1 MLSFKSIAGFL
12 KKVGGTREDHSKEGH
27 QRGGADGSHA
37 GAGSSGSASA
47 FAAGSAA
54 TGGAGDSAHH
64 RSYIGSS
71 RTAFTGGAGAVAASH
86 HGDVAHDPHLSDF
99 PTSGMPSTFGDNV
112 MFASSHILRGLPPNT
127 SMQDVL
133 LHIRCVVQERSEQLQ
148 QEEREEQE
156 RPSTLW
162 QRGLSDG
169 SIAAGENTTAA
180 GAQRRRSASFTSVAA
195 TNGAEARAA
204 PCESAS
210 PPASLK
216 GKAEKGAAGVARE
229 HVQRLQKMRAEMIDA
244 LDVCLQEVPEDPRTW
259 GGSSSAGFSED
270 ERARNG
276 KTGADAQ
283 KQQERSNGT
292 PDTAADSSGDVLLE
306 GMRTESELDAS
317 RQESSIAATLLGAA
331 EPSPGIAQEPLAPA
345 DFGHY
350 EWRRLLM
357 DIINVLVRIDR
368 ALLHDARLRALER
381 LIPSTTDSDGN
392 AGPEFRWENLSQVLL
407 TPGVLGSPF
416 SAADAAASG
425 SRRSQFPLTP
435 TRGPQRHPPH
445 GDAAPLNS
453 PLPNRNADT
462 AALAGIATP
471 RERAVTPV
479 TTTTTTT
486 AARAG
491 STSSPFGKAKRAL
504 VDSGVVSPES
514 PTDLFI
520 TKEDKKMLEELLTI
534 ACSLA
539 SWAIVKAILRHH
551 LHVLEQRQSRG
562 SFTSLAK
569 AAITTTVS
577 VRISGDIPV
586 LATNIETSGAGNTN
600 TTGRPPLAP
609 PAPPPP
615 AAMNGAA
622 CFSDA
627 AEGGAGA
634 AETAATDDDQSKN
647 TNHISA
653 MDGVGAI
660 PYIDW
665 AAVVQ
670 ELAEWIGEQHFVA
683 IAECI
688 LCASFLRDDGREMVL
703 CMLQTPKPRRLLT
716 NIHRHAD
723 KLRRAD
729 VDSLLS
735 CSSPPRVVTAATAP
749 VGSPTVAATA
759 FSGSAPAATSSTLTS
774 SGTPSTS
781 SSTGSA
787 AAAPPAGTSA
797 NTAPTAAAMGAASF
811 LPATKIGAAAAPAA
825 GPSSTANTIRTM
837 LEDPTLV
844 MDDLVA
850 RLEMVYRK
858 AVANTWASYLEDA
871 IEADV
876 QQLSIAAGNA
886 VDAAGTPAAGDP
898 DTSPAP
904 TPTTHLVAAGDEV
917 LKQST
922 GSVASPQALPRLQQL
937 HITDTKALCRLATA
951 FFFGSDAWSENKRE
965 RRFALLFRS
974 MRGRMERYSESAAT
988 RRHLRRGT
996 ICAASMTHTVA
1007 SAPAASSLDSHPLV
1021 ELAMAGAAAAT
1032 TAPSSRGAS
1041 QSQSL
1046 TIPPQ
1051 ISTAAAPVSSAS
1063 AGLTPS
1069 KFSVEDTSARPSPSG
1084 GCPSAALLA
1093 AGVGT
1098 SALANRGVA
1107 PSSQWVA
1114 HQLLSSNAST
1124 AAISTHSTPLTTSLL
1139 VSRDGTN
1146 DMEGMVSGAGGPING
1161 CSLFTVGHTDRTT
1174 TWTPFAF
1181 AMTSS
1186 EPMTPPPE
1194 LHHPSASTTN
1204 QRGAEDGHQEAGE
1217 DNVGRRAM
1225 ESSAL
1230 SMPTVT
1236 LQGPSTLA
1244 QPAASKGGDSAL
1256 ESLVLE
1262 RIVNM
1267 SWSAALHKRGEQCLT
1282 AKPPRLEEA
1291 EQDALEER
1299 LVASAFGEF
1308 RARQRAIVSLIN
1320 ARLASGK
1327 SVEALTNAQKHFK
1340 FEKKD
1345 WTSHNQTIFSAM
1357 RYLQSMVFL
1366 VRAQA
1371 ACRVYGAVIETVQ
1384 FVLPQ
1389 AALCEQMLQVL
1400 APRPRGDYILR
1411 FGDCRSKLLR
1421 SYVYLLKEGW
1431 LAHAAFNDLAKAE
1444 KYFIKCAQVMQM
1456 LRRRVRETE
1465 LFAAYMERGA
1475 QLMKLKEYKQSVVL
1489 FRCAVNI
1496 AKKSLQAADAAAAA
1510 AAASANGD
1518 SCAFSPNASVGS
1530 AGPSL
1535 GSAVTNI
1542 ENAVSVAAAG
1552 LAAKAP
1558 PAASQQQFHRN
1569 LHLRAAG
1576 SGSLTTAE
1584 EHIPGVT
1591 DAIEDDLELVWRVAE
1606 SERMLAL
1613 SYVTQAEH
1621 EVNVR
1626 ERREELSNAVS
1637 SAYSSQ
1643 RSLQRWQRKGGTPK
1657 RLLTAVPCSLI
1668 VICKGLLLLNQPRK
1682 AALLLEPL
1690 IENKPNSALV
1700 RPPMWGEIL
1709 HPTEDPYTTEDVV
1722 LRTYVSSVKI
1732 AVFMLY
1738 ARCLAEFDG
1747 DRALRA
1753 VTLVDQLLQESDAW
1767 ICTIRTELR
1776 RVLENVS
1783 AQDKK
1788 VADSLNSPRTAPSI
1802 EALRRTSAAS
1812 PRGAASHG
1820 PNSEDGE
1827 DRQSCGRHGDGA
1839 GAETTA
1845 SASTAATTVG
1855 KHTARTIE
1863 VPTLQMPTSHSSTG
1877 SPSPLDDDRHSP
1889 GWNSPEDAP
1898 LRPRRSTTVGTAG
1911 AASTTAVESASAHDE
1926 PSPGGSGAGGAA
1938 MDDDDRSR
1946 RSTSIQLSAA
1956 GGNRSGTDLFSLVN
1970 SVNAGISSTTAMPTA
1985 HSSHGPSSTAP
1996 HLAQLPEI
2004 RVHTQSSSE
2013 CMTALFALREAKS
2026 HIRKALRGIFI
2037 VSGDAYSLIKNW
2049 EEALKVYSHALVI
2062 TMSEVEAASAA
2073 AQSRRRV
2080 SHSTSQARFS
2090 SQQSSTSPVAV
2101 DDGASLSAPHDV
2113 YETFGNSVGGDVSTS
2128 LQAWGPVVP
2137 LDEEFFLWDEED
2149 VLMSDNLIN
2158 RELTASTAA
2167 RDLRAVVAD
2176 EERMDSRAC
2185 ESVVLSKLA
2194 NVYRAL
2200 EKPAT
2205 AIHYH
2210 TLVMEYANECHDK
2223 LLAYNSMLS
2232 LARLYTAANM
2242 SDKARDAW
2250 AKVSELAKEY
2260 EDKEVSR
2267 ETMRNIVAA
2276 QEAAGMY
2283 MDVVKTA
2290 EELEKLATG
2299 EEGEDAARDSRFA
2312 LEALANANL
2321 QLGQFDACIAALDS
2335 REKVQEKS
2343 AEWSGAL
2350 LSMRAKARMGLNKSA
2365 EAIKVMQ
2372 SWATK
2377 ARNLA
2382 NWVELGK
2389 ANSALSGAYASENH
2403 NMQARYYHEATLN
2416 AFALAETLDKECRH
2430 IALESARWLVHYAY
2444 LNDTTVQVDPTLTYT
2459 GSGLTSDSEAS
2470 GCDFHYAESG
2480 LCNISGDLGVM
2491 LAREEELH
2499 RTSSMLGE
2507 SCKFG
2512 FNDDDDDFGGGGFL
2526 SNQSMLGVRPPG
2538 SSLAD
2543 APSPKGHGM
2552 SEKEEQRDHYAAAHR
2567 EEDGGKG
2574 AAAAAE
2580 DSTPSMASSFI
2591 SSFLAPKDSSMATQ
2605 PPSLASSVNISMR
2618 GSLPH
2623 LDGALVG
2630 GNDHSEGSSSA
2641 GQSDGGDNEAGEDVE
2656 DEAPR
2661 SMDVEDVAEHHQ
2673 DPKLPVS
2680 FEGEEGDLV
2689 NLKKP
2694 TPKPSPAAP
2703 TPTVITAAAKPTV
2716 NTATV
2721 AGSGATVG
2729 KSASSIYVPPP
2740 TSLANVSICSRP
2752 AAAAAGTDVLE
2763 LPVDASRSASEHA
2776 TLSGPSTTS
2785 SPLMGSSPRGAAFQ
2799 GGPAATASGGDD
2811 DGVPERKPSTV
2822 RTTYFRGAIEM
2833 IETAAQ
2839 LLLVPRSVRHIVI
2852 PYSPAEAVDFALLAY
2867 PQSLFVFYFAEYTT
2881 EYGAQCDVV
2890 VRPPRAA
2897 GFMKLRAQI
2906 SLQEYHNKD
2915 AMSALLA
2922 STSAEFSITG
2932 EHGNAAETAGAASSS
2947 THPFGTV
2954 MARAATGSAAA
2965 SPPLSNSTPDML
2977 RAALEEETSTC
2988 LRNLYVDAWQPIA
3001 DRMRREHINYQD
3013 AEELIIMPDVSLMHL
3028 PFAGFLPSP
3037 NYGDEEAPLGEQFTL
3052 IVTPCLTHFVHHGM
3066 THQPQRLRN
3075 RSGALDPAAK
3085 KYIFLPYDGSVGAGS
3100 AAPSAPLAMPTFA
3113 LCAPSSSSTR
3123 PQQQPKTGAGTAANS
3138 DTSALIATMGSAASK
3153 ASAHSAVAPP
3163 VSSAHSLADSLP
3175 TGHPLATSATIGNIS
3190 MRSIP
3195 APADPTS
3202 ATPSGTPQQSERADT
3217 FDDLLRTWCVHRGCT
3232 RKELIQAFTDVRTR
3246 ALMFLAPVDQGFIR
3260 VADGV
3265 VTIQDL
3271 TQNLQ
3276 QVRVQQPAAHVA
3288 NPASTVT
3295 ASSTGATAATSNT
3308 TSSATSVSP
3317 GTTATAVPPITSG
3330 APPALPLPPLCSHID
3345 LLVLTANRS
3354 QYPTVSDAG
3363 TSAKL
3368 CMALGV
3374 NRVLR
3379 LNVLHGLLP
3388 NDEHYAFISLYLAN
3402 LKKVMRWMLKNP
3414 YAVALRTTMAE
3425 ARRLGMSSNTWG
3437 AFTLVGVP

>member
-47 FAAGSAA
+47 FPAGSPA

-64 RSYIGSS
+64 RSYIGNS
-71 RTAFTGGAGAVAASH
+71 RTASTGSAGAVVGSH
-86 HGDVAHDPHLSDF
+86 HGDAAYDSHLSDF

-156 RPSTLW
+156 RSSTLW
-162 QRGLSDG
+162 QRGFSDG
-169 SIAAGENTTAA
+169 SIAAGENATAA

-204 PCESAS
+204 PCESAG
-210 PPASLK
+210 PAASLK
-216 GKAEKGAAGVARE
+216 GKAEKGVARVARE
-229 HVQRLQKMRAEMIDA
+229 HVQKLQKMRAEMIDA
-244 LDVCLQEVPEDPRTW
+244 LDLCLQEVPEDPRTW
-259 GGSSSAGFSED
+259 GSSSASVSED

-276 KTGADAQ
+276 RAGADAH
-283 KQQERSNGT
+283 KHQERSGGT
-292 PDTAADSSGDVLLE
+292 PDAAADNNGDALLE
-306 GMRTESELDAS
+306 GMRTESELVVS
-317 RQESSIAATLLGAA
+317 QQESSTAATVVGAA
-331 EPSPGIAQEPLAPA
+331 EPSAVIAQEPLAPA

-357 DIINVLVRIDR
+357 DIINALVRIDR

-381 LIPSTTDSDGN
+381 LIPSTTGSHGN
-392 AGPEFRWENLSQVLL
+392 AGPEFRWENLSQALL
-407 TPGVLGSPF
+407 TPAVLGSPF
-416 SAADAAASG
+416 SAADAAATG
-425 SRRSQFPLTP
+425 SRRSQLPLTP

-445 GDAAPLNS
+445 GDSASLNS
-453 PLPNRNADT
+453 PLPSRNADT

-479 TTTTTTT
+479 STNP

-491 STSSPFGKAKRAL
+491 SSSSPFAKAKRVLA
-504 VDSGVVSPES
+504 DSGVVSPEP
-514 PTDLFI
+514 PTDLVI

-562 SFTSLAK
+562 SFTPLTK
-569 AAITTTVS
+569 AGTTATAS
-577 VRISGDIPV
+577 VRLSGDIPAS
-586 LATNIETSGAGNTN
+586 ATNMETSGAGNAN

-615 AAMNGAA
+615 AAMNDAA
-622 CFSDA
+622 CSSDA

-634 AETAATDDDQSKN
+634 AETAATDDDQSK
-647 TNHISA
+647 TANHISA
-653 MDGVGAI
+653 MDDVDAI

-735 CSSPPRVVTAATAP
+735 CSSPPRVVTAATVPA
-749 VGSPTVAATA
+749 GSPTAATTA
-759 FSGSAPAATSSTLTS
+759 FSGSAPGATSSTLTS
-774 SGTPSTS
+774 SGSPSAS
-781 SSTGSA
+781 SSIGAA

-797 NTAPTAAAMGAASF
+797 NTAQTAAAMGATSF
-811 LPATKIGAAAAPAA
+811 LPVAKVAAA
-825 GPSSTANTIRTM
+825 GPSLTPNTIRAM

-876 QQLSIAAGNA
+876 QQLSIAADNA
-886 VDAAGTPAAGDP
+886 VDAAGTPAAGDA
-898 DTSPAP
+898 DTSPAS
-904 TPTTHLVAAGDEV
+904 TPTTHLMAAGDEV

-922 GSVASPQALPRLQQL
+922 GNVASPPALPLLQKV
-937 HITDTKALCRLATA
+937 HITDTKTLCRLATA

-1007 SAPAASSLDSHPLV
+1007 SVAAASSLDSHPLV

-1051 ISTAAAPVSSAS
+1051 MSASAAPVSSAS
-1063 AGLTPS
+1063 AGLTPP

-1084 GCPSAALLA
+1084 GCPSAASNA
-1093 AGVGT
+1093 AGVST
-1098 SALANRGVA
+1098 PALANRGGA

-1114 HQLLSSNAST
+1114 QQLLSSNAST
-1124 AAISTHSTPLTTSLL
+1124 AAISAHSTPLTASLL

-1146 DMEGMVSGAGGPING
+1146 DIEGTVSGAGGPING
-1161 CSLFTVGHTDRTT
+1161 SGLFTVGHTDRTT

-1194 LHHPSASTTN
+1194 LHHQSSSTTN
-1204 QRGAEDGHQEAGE
+1204 QRGAEDGHQETGE

-1230 SMPTVT
+1230 SIPTVT
-1236 LQGPSTLA
+1236 LQEPPTLA
-1244 QPAASKGGDSAL
+1244 QPATSKAGDSAL

-1299 LVASAFGEF
+1299 LVANAFGEF

-1389 AALCEQMLQVL
+1389 ATLCEQMLQVL

-1444 KYFIKCAQVMQM
+1444 KYFMKCAQVMQM
-1456 LRRRVRETE
+1456 LRRRMRETE

-1475 QLMKLKEYKQSVVL
+1475 QLMKLKEYKQSVEL

-1510 AAASANGD
+1510 AAAASACGD
-1518 SCAFSPNASVGS
+1518 SSVFSPNASVGP
-1530 AGPSL
+1530 AGPSP
-1535 GSAVTNI
+1535 GSPITNI
-1542 ENAVSVAAAG
+1542 ENAVSAAAAG
-1552 LAAKAP
+1552 LAAKVP
-1558 PAASQQQFHRN
+1558 PAVLQQQFHRN

-1690 IENKPNSALV
+1690 IENKPNSPL
-1700 RPPMWGEIL
+1700 
-1709 HPTEDPYTTEDVV
+1709 
-1722 LRTYVSSVKI
+1722 
-1732 AVFMLY
+1732 LY

-1776 RVLENVS
+1776 HALENVS
-1783 AQDKK
+1783 VKDKK
-1788 VADSLNSPRTAPSI
+1788 VPDSLNSPRTAPSV
-1802 EALRRTSAAS
+1802 EVLRLTSAVS
-1812 PRGAASHG
+1812 PRGAVGHG

-1827 DRQSCGRHGDGA
+1827 DGQSYGRQGYGA

-1845 SASTAATTVG
+1845 SASIAATTVG
-1855 KHTARTIE
+1855 KCTARTIE

-1889 GWNSPEDAP
+1889 GWNSPEEAP

-1911 AASTTAVESASAHDE
+1911 TASTTAVESASVHDE
-1926 PSPGGSGAGGAA
+1926 PSPGGGGSGGGAGGAA

-1946 RSTSIQLSAA
+1946 RSTSIQLSAT
-1956 GGNRSGTDLFSLVN
+1956 GGNPSGADLFSLVN
-1970 SVNAGISSTTAMPTA
+1970 SVNAGISSNTAMPTA
-1985 HSSHGPSSTAP
+1985 HSNHSPISTAP
-1996 HLAQLPEI
+1996 HLPQLPAI
-2004 RVHTQSSSE
+2004 RVHTESSSE
-2013 CMTALFALREAKS
+2013 CMTALFSLREAKS

-2080 SHSTSQARFS
+2080 SHSTPQAHFS
-2090 SQQSSTSPVAV
+2090 SQQSSTSPVAA
-2101 DDGASLSAPHDV
+2101 DDGASLSAPHDA
-2113 YETFGNSVGGDVSTS
+2113 YETFGNNVRGDVSTS

-2343 AEWSGAL
+2343 VEWSGAL

-2389 ANSALSGAYASENH
+2389 ANSALSAAYASENH
-2403 NMQARYYHEATLN
+2403 NMQARCHHEATLN
-2416 AFALAETLDKECRH
+2416 AFALAETLDEECRH

-2444 LNDTTVQVDPTLTYT
+2444 LNDTTVQIDPALTYT
-2459 GSGLTSDSEAS
+2459 GGGLTSDSEAS
-2470 GCDFHYAESG
+2470 GCDFHYADSG

-2491 LAREEELH
+2491 LAREEELR

-2507 SCKFG
+2507 NCKFG
-2512 FNDDDDDFGGGGFL
+2512 FNDDDDDFGGGGGGGLL
-2526 SNQSMLGVRPPG
+2526 SNQSMFGVRPPEP
-2538 SSLAD
+2538 SLAD
-2543 APSPKGHGM
+2543 APSPKGHSM
-2552 SEKEEQRDHYAAAHR
+2552 SEKEEQRDNYAAAHG
-2567 EEDGGKG
+2567 EEDDGEG
-2574 AAAAAE
+2574 AAAATE
-2580 DSTPSMASSFI
+2580 DDTPSMASSFV
-2591 SSFLAPKDSSMATQ
+2591 SSFLAPKDSGMATQ

-2618 GSLPH
+2618 GSLTH
-2623 LDGALVG
+2623 LDAALGG

-2661 SMDVEDVAEHHQ
+2661 SMDVEHVAEHQQ
-2673 DPKLPVS
+2673 DPKLPISV
-2680 FEGEEGDLV
+2680 EGEEAGDLV
-2689 NLKKP
+2689 NLKKSA
-2694 TPKPSPAAP
+2694 PKPSAATP

-2721 AGSGATVG
+2721 AGSGSTVG
-2729 KSASSIYVPPP
+2729 KSASSTYVPPP

-2763 LPVDASRSASEHA
+2763 LPVDASHSASEHA

-2785 SPLMGSSPRGAAFQ
+2785 SPLMSSSPRGAAFQ

-2811 DGVPERKPSTV
+2811 DGAHERKPSTV

-2852 PYSPAEAVDFALLAY
+2852 PYSPAEAVDFALIAH

-2881 EYGAQCDVV
+2881 AYGAQCDVV
-2890 VRPPRAA
+2890 VRPPHAA

-2932 EHGNAAETAGAASSS
+2932 EHGNAAETSGAASSS
-2947 THPFGTV
+2947 THPFGTA
-2954 MARAATGSAAA
+2954 MARAATGSVAA
-2965 SPPLSNSTPDML
+2965 SPPLTHSTPEVL

-2988 LRNLYVDAWQPIA
+2988 LRNLYADAWQPIA
-3001 DRMRREHINYQD
+3001 DRMRREHVNYQD
-3013 AEELIIMPDVSLMHL
+3013 VEELIIMPDVSLMHL

-3052 IVTPCLTHFVHHGM
+3052 IVTPCLTHFVHYGM
-3066 THQPQRLRN
+3066 AHQPQRSRN
-3075 RSGALDPAAK
+3075 TSGALDPAAK
-3085 KYIFLPYDGSVGAGS
+3085 KYIFLPYDGSLGAGS
-3100 AAPSAPLAMPTFA
+3100 AAPSPQLAMPSFA
-3113 LCAPSSSSTR
+3113 LCATSSSSTR
-3123 PQQQPKTGAGTAANS
+3123 PQQQTKTGTGTAANS
-3138 DTSALIATMGSAASK
+3138 ATSALTATVGSAASK
-3153 ASAHSAVAPP
+3153 ASVHNAVAPP

-3175 TGHPLATSATIGNIS
+3175 TGHPLATFSTIGNMS
-3190 MRSIP
+3190 VRSNP
-3195 APADPTS
+3195 VPADPTS
-3202 ATPSGTPQQSERADT
+3202 ATPSSAPQLSERPDT
-3217 FDDLLRTWCVHRGCT
+3217 FDDLLRTWRVHRGCT

-3246 ALMFLAPVDQGFIR
+3246 ALMFLAPVDQGSIR

-3276 QVRVQQPAAHVA
+3276 QVRVQQPAA
-3288 NPASTVT
+3288 NVT
-3295 ASSTGATAATSNT
+3295 NLPSNATSLATSGSPGATA
-3308 TSSATSVSP
+3308 
-3317 GTTATAVPPITSG
+3317 TAIPPNTSG
-3330 APPALPLPPLCSHID
+3330 APPALPLPPLCSHVD
-3345 LLVLTANRS
+3345 LLILTANRS

-3363 TSAKL
+3363 ASAKL
-3368 CMALGV
+3368 CMELGV
-3374 NRVLR
+3374 HRVLR
-3379 LNVLHGLLP
+3379 LNILHGLLP
-3388 NDEHYAFISLYLAN
+3388 NDEHHAFIALYLAN

>member
-27 QRGGADGSHA
+27 QKGGADGSHA

-47 FAAGSAA
+47 SATGSAA
-54 TGGAGDSAHH
+54 TGGAGDGAHH

-71 RTAFTGGAGAVAASH
+71 RTAFTGSAGAVAASH
-86 HGDVAHDPHLSDF
+86 HGDAAHDSHLSDF
-99 PTSGMPSTFGDNV
+99 PISGMPSTFGDNV

-156 RPSTLW
+156 RPSTSW

-169 SIAAGENTTAA
+169 SIAAGENATAA

-204 PCESAS
+204 PCENAS
-210 PPASLK
+210 PAASLK
-216 GKAEKGAAGVARE
+216 GKADKGAAGVARE

-244 LDVCLQEVPEDPRTW
+244 LDLCLQEVPEDPRTW
-259 GGSSSAGFSED
+259 GGSSSAGVSED

-276 KTGADAQ
+276 KTGADAHR
-283 KQQERSNGT
+283 QQERSSGT
-292 PDTAADSSGDVLLE
+292 PDTAADNSGEALLE
-306 GMRTESELDAS
+306 GMRTESELVVS
-317 RQESSIAATLLGAA
+317 RQESSTAATLLGAA
-331 EPSPGIAQEPLAPA
+331 EPSPVIAQEPLAPA

-381 LIPSTTDSDGN
+381 LIPSTTGSYGN

-407 TPGVLGSPF
+407 TPAVLGSPL

-425 SRRSQFPLTP
+425 SRRSQLPLTP

-445 GDAAPLNS
+445 GDTAPLNS

-479 TTTTTTT
+479 ATATT

-504 VDSGVVSPES
+504 ADSGVVSPE
-514 PTDLFI
+514 PPADLFI

-551 LHVLEQRQSRG
+551 LHVLEQRKSRG
-562 SFTSLAK
+562 SFTPLSK
-569 AAITTTVS
+569 AATTATAS
-577 VRISGDIPV
+577 VRISVDTPA
-586 LATNIETSGAGNTN
+586 LATNMETSGASNTN

-615 AAMNGAA
+615 AAMNDAA
-622 CFSDA
+622 CSSNA

-634 AETAATDDDQSKN
+634 AETAATDDDRSKN
-647 TNHISA
+647 ANHISA
-653 MDGVGAI
+653 MDDVDAI

-670 ELAEWIGEQHFVA
+670 ELAEWIGEQHVVA

-749 VGSPTVAATA
+749 VGSPTAAATA
-759 FSGSAPAATSSTLTS
+759 FSGSAPAATSSALTS
-774 SGTPSTS
+774 SGAPSTS
-781 SSTGSA
+781 SSNGAA

-811 LPATKIGAAAAPAA
+811 LPAAKIGAAAPAA
-825 GPSSTANTIRTM
+825 GPSLTPNTIRAM

-876 QQLSIAAGNA
+876 QQLPTAAGNA

-898 DTSPAP
+898 DTSPAS

-922 GSVASPQALPRLQQL
+922 GSVASPPALPLLQQV
-937 HITDTKALCRLATA
+937 HITDTKTLCRLATA

-996 ICAASMTHTVA
+996 ICAASMTHMVA
-1007 SAPAASSLDSHPLV
+1007 SAAAASSLDSHPLV
-1021 ELAMAGAAAAT
+1021 ELAMAGAAAAAT
-1032 TAPSSRGAS
+1032 TPSSRGAS

-1051 ISTAAAPVSSAS
+1051 MSAAAAPVSSAS
-1063 AGLTPS
+1063 AALTPS

-1084 GCPSAALLA
+1084 GCPSAASNA
-1093 AGVGT
+1093 AGVCT
-1098 SALANRGVA
+1098 SAFASRGVA
-1107 PSSQWVA
+1107 LSNQWAA

-1124 AAISTHSTPLTTSLL
+1124 AAISAHSTPLTTSLL

-1146 DMEGMVSGAGGPING
+1146 DMEGTVSGAGGAING
-1161 CSLFTVGHTDRTT
+1161 SGLFTVGHADRTT

-1194 LHHPSASTTN
+1194 LHHPSSSTTN

-1236 LQGPSTLA
+1236 LQGSPNLA

-1475 QLMKLKEYKQSVVL
+1475 QLMKLKVYKQSVEL

-1510 AAASANGD
+1510 SASGD
-1518 SCAFSPNASVGS
+1518 SGAFSPNASVGS
-1530 AGPSL
+1530 SGLSL
-1535 GSAVTNI
+1535 GSAITNI
-1542 ENAVSVAAAG
+1542 ENAVSAAAAG
-1552 LAAKAP
+1552 LAAKVP
-1558 PAASQQQFHRN
+1558 PATTQQQFHRN

-1722 LRTYVSSVKI
+1722 LRTYVNSVKI

-1776 RVLENVS
+1776 RALENVS
-1783 AQDKK
+1783 AKDKK

-1802 EALRRTSAAS
+1802 EALRRTSVAS
-1812 PRGAASHG
+1812 PRGAAEHG

-1827 DRQSCGRHGDGA
+1827 DGQSCGRQGGGA

-1845 SASTAATTVG
+1845 SASASTAATTAG
-1855 KHTARTIE
+1855 KYTARTIE

-1889 GWNSPEDAP
+1889 GWNSPEEAP
-1898 LRPRRSTTVGTAG
+1898 LRPRPSTTVGTAG
-1911 AASTTAVESASAHDE
+1911 AASTTAVEAGFLHDE
-1926 PSPGGSGAGGAA
+1926 PSPGGSGSGAGGAA

-1985 HSSHGPSSTAP
+1985 HSSHSPSSAAP
-1996 HLAQLPEI
+1996 HLAQLPAI
-2004 RVHTQSSSE
+2004 RVHTESSSE

-2080 SHSTSQARFS
+2080 SHSTAQARFS

-2113 YETFGNSVGGDVSTS
+2113 YETFRSNVGDDVSTS

-2167 RDLRAVVAD
+2167 RDLRAAVAD

-2389 ANSALSGAYASENH
+2389 ANSALSAAYASENH
-2403 NMQARYYHEATLN
+2403 NMQARCHHEATLN
-2416 AFALAETLDKECRH
+2416 AFALAETLDEECRH

-2459 GSGLTSDSEAS
+2459 GGGLTSDSEAS
-2470 GCDFHYAESG
+2470 GCDFHYADSG

-2491 LAREEELH
+2491 LAREEELR

-2507 SCKFG
+2507 NCKFG

-2526 SNQSMLGVRPPG
+2526 SNQSMFGVRPAGP
-2538 SSLAD
+2538 SLAD
-2543 APSPKGHGM
+2543 APSPKGHSM
-2552 SEKEEQRDHYAAAHR
+2552 LEEEEQRDDYAAAHG
-2567 EEDGGKG
+2567 EEDGGEG
-2574 AAAAAE
+2574 AAAAA
-2580 DSTPSMASSFI
+2580 DNTPSMTSSFI
-2591 SSFLAPKDSSMATQ
+2591 SSFLAPKDSGMATQ

-2618 GSLPH
+2618 GSLTQ

-2661 SMDVEDVAEHHQ
+2661 SMDVEHVAEHHQ

-2680 FEGEEGDLV
+2680 VEGEEAGDLV

-2694 TPKPSPAAP
+2694 APKPSPAAP
-2703 TPTVITAAAKPTV
+2703 TPTVITAAVKPTV

-2729 KSASSIYVPPP
+2729 KSASSTYVPPP

-2785 SPLMGSSPRGAAFQ
+2785 SPLMSSSPRGAAFQ
-2799 GGPAATASGGDD
+2799 GGPAAAASGGDD
-2811 DGVPERKPSTV
+2811 DGAPERKPSTV

-2852 PYSPAEAVDFALLAY
+2852 PYSPAEAVDFALLAH

-2897 GFMKLRAQI
+2897 GFLKLRAQI
-2906 SLQEYHNKD
+2906 SLQQYHNKD
-2915 AMSALLA
+2915 AMSTLLA

-2954 MARAATGSAAA
+2954 MARAATGSSVA
-2965 SPPLSNSTPDML
+2965 SPPLSNSTPDVL

-2988 LRNLYVDAWQPIA
+2988 LRNLYADAWQPIA
-3001 DRMRREHINYQD
+3001 DRMRREHVSYQD

-3037 NYGDEEAPLGEQFTL
+3037 NYGDEETPLGEQFTL

-3075 RSGALDPAAK
+3075 TSGALDPAAK

-3138 DTSALIATMGSAASK
+3138 ATSALTATVDSAASK
-3153 ASAHSAVAPP
+3153 ASAHNAVTPP

-3175 TGHPLATSATIGNIS
+3175 TGHPLATSATVGNIS
-3190 MRSIP
+3190 VRSNP
-3195 APADPTS
+3195 ASADTTS
-3202 ATPSGTPQQSERADT
+3202 ATPSGAPQQSERADT
-3217 FDDLLRTWCVHRGCT
+3217 FDDLLRTWRVHRGCT

-3288 NPASTVT
+3288 SPANNAT
-3295 ASSTGATAATSNT
+3295 ASSTGAAAATSNA
-3308 TSSATSVSP
+3308 TSPATSVSP
-3317 GTTATAVPPITSG
+3317 GATTAAVPPITSG
-3330 APPALPLPPLCSHID
+3330 TPPALPLPPLCSHID

-3379 LNVLHGLLP
+3379 LNILHGLLP
-3388 NDEHYAFISLYLAN
+3388 NDEHYAFIALYLAN

-3425 ARRLGMSSNTWG
+3425 ARRRGMSSNTWG

>member
-1 MLSFKSIAGFL
+1 
-12 KKVGGTREDHSKEGH
+12 
-27 QRGGADGSHA
+27 
-37 GAGSSGSASA
+37 
-47 FAAGSAA
+47 
-54 TGGAGDSAHH
+54 
-64 RSYIGSS
+64 
-71 RTAFTGGAGAVAASH
+71 
-86 HGDVAHDPHLSDF
+86 
-99 PTSGMPSTFGDNV
+99 
-112 MFASSHILRGLPPNT
+112 
-127 SMQDVL
+127 
-133 LHIRCVVQERSEQLQ
+133 
-148 QEEREEQE
+148 
-156 RPSTLW
+156 
-162 QRGLSDG
+162 
-169 SIAAGENTTAA
+169 
-180 GAQRRRSASFTSVAA
+180 
-195 TNGAEARAA
+195 
-204 PCESAS
+204 
-210 PPASLK
+210 
-216 GKAEKGAAGVARE
+216 
-229 HVQRLQKMRAEMIDA
+229 MRAEMIDA
-244 LDVCLQEVPEDPRTW
+244 LDVCLQEVPEDPHTW
-259 GGSSSAGFSED
+259 GGSSASVPDD
-270 ERARNG
+270 ERVRNG
-276 KTGADAQ
+276 KTGADAPQ
-283 KQQERSNGT
+283 LLLQERSSGT
-292 PDTAADSSGDVLLE
+292 LDTAADSNGDGLLE
-306 GMRTESELDAS
+306 GMETESELAVS
-317 RQESSIAATLLGAA
+317 RQESSTSAIPQGIT
-331 EPSPGIAQEPLAPA
+331 EPSAVVAQEPPSLV
-345 DFGHY
+345 DLGHY

-357 DIINVLVRIDR
+357 EIINVLVRIDR
-368 ALLHDARLRALER
+368 ALLYNVRLRALER
-381 LIPSTTDSDGN
+381 LAPATTGVN
-392 AGPEFRWENLSQVLL
+392 ANAAPEFRWEHLSQAFL
-407 TPGVLGSPF
+407 TPAASGTPLT
-416 SAADAAASG
+416 AADATVSG
-425 SRRSQFPLTP
+425 SRRGQRSYTP

-453 PLPNRNADT
+453 PLPNRNVDP
-462 AALAGIATP
+462 AAVAGMATP
-471 RERAVTPV
+471 HERAVTPV
-479 TTTTTTT
+479 TIT
-486 AARAG
+486 AARAD
-491 STSSPFGKAKRAL
+491 STSSPSVKVKRGLA
-504 VDSGVVSPES
+504 DSGIVSPDPS
-514 PTDLFI
+514 ADLAI
-520 TKEDKKMLEELLTI
+520 TEVDKKMLEEALTI

-539 SWAIVKAILRHH
+539 TWAIVKAILRHH
-551 LHVLEQRQSRG
+551 LHVLEQRQCRRNL
-562 SFTSLAK
+562 TLLTK
-569 AAITTTVS
+569 ATTTTTAS
-577 VRISGDIPV
+577 ARLSADMSMSP
-586 LATNIETSGAGNTN
+586 TSMETAGAGNTN

-615 AAMNGAA
+615 AAMNDAA
-622 CFSDA
+622 CSNDA
-627 AEGGAGA
+627 AEAGAGA
-634 AETAATDDDQSKN
+634 GATAATDGDQSKN
-647 TNHISA
+647 ANHMSA
-653 MDGVGAI
+653 LDDVDAI

-670 ELAEWIGEQHFVA
+670 ELAEWMGEQHFVA
-683 IAECI
+683 IAECT

-703 CMLQTPKPRRLLT
+703 CMLQTPKPRWLLT
-716 NIHRHAD
+716 NIHRHAE

-729 VDSLLS
+729 VGSLLS
-735 CSSPPRVVTAATAP
+735 GSSPPRVVTTATAP
-749 VGSPTVAATA
+749 AGSPTTTVTGV
-759 FSGSAPAATSSTLTS
+759 FGSAPASTSSTPAS
-774 SGTPSTS
+774 SGTPSAS
-781 SSTGSA
+781 SGS
-787 AAAPPAGTSA
+787 
-797 NTAPTAAAMGAASF
+797 
-811 LPATKIGAAAAPAA
+811 GAAAATPPAGA
-825 GPSSTANTIRTM
+825 TMTPNRTRTT
-837 LEDPTLV
+837 LEDSALV

-850 RLEMVYRK
+850 RLEMTYRK

-876 QQLSIAAGNA
+876 RHLSI
-886 VDAAGTPAAGDP
+886 DAAGDS
-898 DTSPAP
+898 DTSRAS
-904 TPTTHLVAAGDEV
+904 TPMTHLTTAAEEQP
-917 LKQST
+917 KHST
-922 GSVASPQALPRLQQL
+922 GNLTSPSALSPLQQE
-937 HITDTKALCRLATA
+937 HITDTKTLCRLATA
-951 FFFGSDAWSENKRE
+951 FFFGSDAWSESKRE
-965 RRFALLFRS
+965 RCFTLLFRS

-996 ICAASMTHTVA
+996 TCVT
-1007 SAPAASSLDSHPLV
+1007 SAPHMVTPAVVAGSLEPHPLV
-1021 ELAMAGAAAAT
+1021 ELTTAGAAVVT
-1032 TAPSSRGAS
+1032 TTPSSRGTS
-1041 QSQSL
+1041 QSQSF

-1051 ISTAAAPVSSAS
+1051 ISTTVTPVPSAVS
-1063 AGLTPS
+1063 GLTPS
-1069 KFSVEDTSARPSPSG
+1069 KFSVEDTSARVSPSA
-1084 GCPSAALLA
+1084 GCPSAASNA
-1093 AGVGT
+1093 ASVGT
-1098 SALANRGVA
+1098 PVTTRHGVA
-1107 PSSQWVA
+1107 SSTQVVGS
-1114 HQLLSSNAST
+1114 QLLSSNAST
-1124 AAISTHSTPLTTSLL
+1124 SVISHHSTPLANSLI
-1139 VSRDGTN
+1139 VSRDGIS
-1146 DMEGMVSGAGGPING
+1146 DMEVMVPGGGGPISESG
-1161 CSLFTVGHTDRTT
+1161 LFTAGHTDRPT

-1181 AMTSS
+1181 AMTPS
-1186 EPMTPPPE
+1186 EPITPLPE
-1194 LHHPSASTTN
+1194 PHHPSSSTTI
-1204 QRGAEDGHQEAGE
+1204 QRDEEEGHQEAGE
-1217 DNVGRRAM
+1217 DNAGRRTM
-1225 ESSAL
+1225 ETSAL
-1230 SMPTVT
+1230 SMPTVN
-1236 LQGPSTLA
+1236 LQVPPTA
-1244 QPAASKGGDSAL
+1244 VQPAAFKGWDSAL
-1256 ESLVLE
+1256 GSLVLE

-1389 AALCEQMLQVL
+1389 AALCEQMVQVL

-1411 FGDCRSKLLR
+1411 FGDCRSKLIR

-1444 KYFIKCAQVMQM
+1444 KYFIKCAQVVQL

-1475 QLMKLKEYKQSVVL
+1475 QLMKLKEYKRSVEL
-1489 FRCAVNI
+1489 FRYAVSI

-1510 AAASANGD
+1510 ANASGD
-1518 SCAFSPNASVGS
+1518 SGTFSPNASTGS
-1530 AGPSL
+1530 TAPSL
-1535 GSAVTNI
+1535 GSAMTNM

-1591 DAIEDDLELVWRVAE
+1591 DAIKDDLELVWRVAE

-1690 IENKPNSALV
+1690 IENKPNTALV

-1753 VTLVDQLLQESDAW
+1753 VTQVDQLLQESDTW

-1776 RVLENVS
+1776 RALEDVS
-1783 AQDKK
+1783 SKDKT
-1788 VADSLNSPRTAPSI
+1788 VADSLNSPGTAQSI

-1812 PRGAASHG
+1812 PHG
-1820 PNSEDGE
+1820 TAGNGQNSEDGHSNG
-1827 DRQSCGRHGDGA
+1827 RQDYGA
-1839 GAETTA
+1839 GAET
-1845 SASTAATTVG
+1845 SAGTSVFTTVG
-1855 KHTARTIE
+1855 KSKACTTD
-1863 VPTLQMPTSHSSTG
+1863 VPTLQIPISHSSTA
-1877 SPSPLDDDRHSP
+1877 SPSPLDDSRHRP
-1889 GWNSPEDAP
+1889 EWNSPDDAP
-1898 LRPRRSTTVGTAG
+1898 LRPRRVTA
-1911 AASTTAVESASAHDE
+1911 
-1926 PSPGGSGAGGAA
+1926 AGGAV
-1938 MDDDDRSR
+1938 MEDDCRSCR
-1946 RSTSIQLSAA
+1946 NTSTQLSVI
-1956 GGNRSGTDLFSLVN
+1956 GGNRSETDLFSLVN
-1970 SVNAGISSTTAMPTA
+1970 NTNAVIS
-1985 HSSHGPSSTAP
+1985 SSTAVPTARSSSSPSATVP
-1996 HLAQLPEI
+1996 HLLQLPPI
-2004 RVHTQSSSE
+2004 RVHTESSSE

-2037 VSGDAYSLIKNW
+2037 ISGDAYSLIKNW

-2073 AQSRRRV
+2073 ARSRRRV
-2080 SHSTSQARFS
+2080 HQITSRSCFS
-2090 SQQSSTSPVAV
+2090 SQQSSTSPMGA
-2101 DDGASLSAPHDV
+2101 DDGGSLSAPHDA
-2113 YETFGNSVGGDVSTS
+2113 YKAICNTAGGDPSAS
-2128 LQAWGPVVP
+2128 LQGWGPVVP

-2149 VLMSDNLIN
+2149 VLIADNLVN

-2167 RDLRAVVAD
+2167 KDLRAVVAD

-2200 EKPAT
+2200 EKPTT

-2267 ETMRNIVAA
+2267 ETMRNIVAG

-2321 QLGQFDACIAALDS
+2321 HLGHFDACIAALDS

-2372 SWATK
+2372 SWAAK
-2377 ARNLA
+2377 ARNLG

-2389 ANSALSGAYASENH
+2389 ANSALSAAYASENH
-2403 NMQARYYHEATLN
+2403 NMQARCHHEATLN
-2416 AFALAETLDKECRH
+2416 AFALAETLDEECRH
-2430 IALESARWLVHYAY
+2430 IALESARWLVHYTY
-2444 LNDTTVQVDPTLTYT
+2444 LDDTTMQVDPALTYT
-2459 GSGLTSDSEAS
+2459 DRGGLSGGSEESSV
-2470 GCDFHYAESG
+2470 DFHYVDSG
-2480 LCNISGDLGVM
+2480 LCNSSGDLGEM
-2491 LAREEELH
+2491 LAKEELR
-2499 RTSSMLGE
+2499 RTSLMNRKDYRL
-2507 SCKFG
+2507 G
-2512 FNDDDDDFGGGGFL
+2512 FNNDDDDFGDGDLL
-2526 SNQSMLGVRPPG
+2526 SNQSMFGGPPPG
-2538 SSLAD
+2538 LSRAD
-2543 APSPKGHGM
+2543 ALVSKGRGM
-2552 SEKEEQRDHYAAAHR
+2552 EEEEQRDDCAMTRA
-2567 EEDGGKG
+2567 EEDSSEG
-2574 AAAAAE
+2574 AAAVNDNDAPL
-2580 DSTPSMASSFI
+2580 TTSSFI
-2591 SSFLAPKDSSMATQ
+2591 SAMLMPKDSGVVTQ
-2605 PPSLASSVNISMR
+2605 PPSLTSSISVSMR
-2618 GSLPH
+2618 RSPTH
-2623 LDGALVG
+2623 LDSVLGG

-2656 DEAPR
+2656 DDALRP
-2661 SMDVEDVAEHHQ
+2661 MDVEDVAEHRQ

-2680 FEGEEGDLV
+2680 IESEEPFDLA

-2694 TPKPSPAAP
+2694 GPKP
-2703 TPTVITAAAKPTV
+2703 TPVAQTPIVTTAAVKPTV
-2716 NTATV
+2716 NTAAV
-2721 AGSGATVG
+2721 AGSDAPLG
-2729 KSASSIYVPPP
+2729 KSASSTYVPPP

-2763 LPVDASRSASEHA
+2763 LPVDVCRSASEQA

-2785 SPLMGSSPRGAAFQ
+2785 SPLMSNSPRGASFQ
-2799 GGPAATASGGDD
+2799 AGPAATASGGDD
-2811 DGVPERKPSTV
+2811 DGAQERKPSTV
-2822 RTTYFRGAIEM
+2822 RTTYLRGAIEM

-2839 LLLVPRSVRHIVI
+2839 LLLMPRTVRHIVI
-2852 PYSPAEAVDFALLAY
+2852 PYSPAEAVDFALIAH

-2890 VRPPRAA
+2890 LRPPHAA
-2897 GFMKLRAQI
+2897 SFMKLRAQI
-2906 SLQEYHNKD
+2906 SLQEYHSKD

-2922 STSAEFSITG
+2922 PASAEFSMTG
-2932 EHGNAAETAGAASSS
+2932 EHNSATETAGSASSS
-2947 THPFGTV
+2947 AHPFGTA
-2954 MARAATGSAAA
+2954 MARAATGSAALSSA
-2965 SPPLSNSTPDML
+2965 LSNVTPDAL

-2988 LRNLYVDAWQPIA
+2988 LRNLYANAWQPIA
-3001 DRMRREHINYQD
+3001 DRMRREHVSYQD
-3013 AEELIIMPDVSLMHL
+3013 AETLIIMPDVSLMHL

-3052 IVTPCLTHFVHHGM
+3052 IVTPSLTHFVHYGM
-3066 THQPQRLRN
+3066 TQQPQRSHDT
-3075 RSGALDPAAK
+3075 SGALDPAAK
-3085 KYIFLPYDGSVGAGS
+3085 KYIFLPYDSSAGPGAVT
-3100 AAPSAPLAMPTFA
+3100 PSAPLTMPTFTPYS
-3113 LCAPSSSSTR
+3113 PSLSNTR
-3123 PQQQPKTGAGTAANS
+3123 PQQQQPKTGTDAGANS
-3138 DTSALIATMGSAASK
+3138 TTSALTVTAGVVAGKATAQNPAAPS
-3153 ASAHSAVAPP
+3153 
-3163 VSSAHSLADSLP
+3163 VSCAHSLTDPLL
-3175 TGHPLATSATIGNIS
+3175 TGHPLAASATAADIS
-3190 MRSIP
+3190 MRSNP
-3195 APADPTS
+3195 VPGDPTPATSSS
-3202 ATPSGTPQQSERADT
+3202 APQQIERDDT
-3217 FDDLLRTWCVHRGCT
+3217 FDDLLRTWRVHCGCT
-3232 RKELIQAFTDVRTR
+3232 RKELIQAFTDVHTR
-3246 ALMFLAPVDQGFIR
+3246 ALMFLAPLDQGLIR

-3276 QVRVQQPAAHVA
+3276 QVRAQQPATHVA
-3288 NPASTVT
+3288 SLASNV
-3295 ASSTGATAATSNT
+3295 
-3308 TSSATSVSP
+3308 SVSP
-3317 GTTATAVPPITSG
+3317 TGPTVTTVPPTPLAS
-3330 APPALPLPPLCSHID
+3330 PALPLPPLCSHID

-3363 TSAKL
+3363 ASAKM

-3374 NRVLR
+3374 HRVLQ
-3379 LNVLHGLLP
+3379 LNILNGLTP
-3388 NDEHYAFISLYLAN
+3388 NDEHHAFIALYLTN
-3402 LKKVMRWMLKNP
+3402 LKKVMRWSLRNP

-3425 ARRLGMSSNTWG
+3425 ARKLGMSSNTWG
-3437 AFTLVGVP
+3437 AFTLVGMP